1 MDHINPMLR
10 LANRKGQN
18 GESVVT
24 LNIHTVSYKSQ
35 KCPDSG
41 CGISEIISA
50 TLFQEPSATLFL
62 F

>member
-1 MDHINPMLR
+1 MDHINPMLC

-18 GESVVT
+18 GESVVI
-24 LNIHTVSYKSQ
+24 LNIHTVSYKAK

-50 TLFQEPSATLFL
+50 TLFQKTSATQFP